1 LTLKVNS
8 IFLKNMTR
16 LLKTFSIARENQFS
30 NIDNTF
36 YGIYFMNSVL
46 FEKYRKQNEK
56 KFKKFKSNDE
66 LN

>member
-1 LTLKVNS
+1 LRVNS
-8 IFLKNMTR
+8 IFLKNMAR
-16 LLKTFSIARENQFS
+16 LLKTLSITRENEFS

-36 YGIYFMNSVL
+36 YGIYFMNSFL

-56 KFKKFKSNDE
+56 KLKKFKSNDE

>member
-1 LTLKVNS
+1 
-8 IFLKNMTR
+8 MTR

-36 YGIYFMNSVL
+36 YGIYFMNSFL

-56 KFKKFKSNDE
+56 KLKKFKSNDE